1 MPRPRKHRMVRGHP
15 LVSFYKPQGVPLRDL
30 RGLVLPVEGLE
41 ALRLADAEGL
51 DQEAAAEKMG
61 VSRPTFCR
69 VLAEARATVARA
81 LVNGW
86 AIRIE
91 GGDYRLRGNGEALP
105 AGSGGSGHTGRGR
118 HARRG
123 GWRS

>member
-1 MPRPRKHRMVRGHP
+1 MVRGRP
-15 LVSFYKPQGVPLRDL
+15 VASFYKPQGVPLPEL
-30 RGLVLPVEGLE
+30 KGTVLPVEGLE

-51 DQEAAAEKMG
+51 DQETAAEQMG
-61 VSRPTFCR
+61 ISRATFCR

-91 GGDYRLRGNGEALP
+91 GGHYQMTDSPPPAPRGP
-105 AGSGGSGHTGRGR
+105 RRGR
-118 HARRG
+118 RGWRG
-123 GWRS
+123 GR